1 MIGLLEGSIQA
12 IAPELIIEAAVEEG
26 FLEEGEIPESIIFAT
41 GVFGA
46 IISAVTLGLTAYY
59 YRERRLH
66 KRYFWA
72 LVGAGAGGFLFAQS
86 IFLALLAVFGIYGL
100 VRLT

>member
-59 YRERRLH
+59 YRERRLP